1 MRARYLCGLPAF
13 FHDSY
18 STVAGADDSGFV
30 WHFNEVA
37 FNAAQR
43 KIFQVIEEIFSILHE
58 KIQNGVQIEKVEG
71 ISVKIICDHEP
82 VGKDIPYMGAGYAQ
96 LIFQEKADLFMQLFF
111 QERIESSTDNAP
123 YQFDHVTEI
132 IAVFSP

>member
-1 MRARYLCGLPAF
+1 MEAAAAFSEDGVRAGP
-13 FHDSY
+13 SY
-18 STVAGADDSGFV
+18 RPQPFG
-30 WHFNEVA
+30 
-37 FNAAQR
+37 Q
-43 KIFQVIEEIFSILHE
+43 
-58 KIQNGVQIEKVEG
+58 
-71 ISVKIICDHEP
+71 
-82 VGKDIPYMGAGYAQ
+82 YAQ